1 MKTNYNIRFN
11 QVVLICLVCF
21 LSLFGCTTT
30 QYEKVAKEWCTAI
43 RANQMIPVYPLNQDV
58 RPGDVY
64 LVQSAIADETST
76 YNDKGFL
83 TLDDLRTRLKLEPE
97 TFNVIYFS
105 GYFKTEGKPP
115 FDYPKL
121 TSTSKEST
129 PDSPAHAPTAPSV
142 IPTPRAAFP
151 SYSFTIKSGEGLSL
165 GVPISSIPVALNFL
179 GAQETSAIV
188 TLADASTYQAD
199 HETIMVKLK
208 EWIDGTPQVRAELE
222 AACRYVGKEYVYL
235 RVIKRVYLVGAVDIA
250 LERKDTYQGGIQ
262 AGLVEQA
269 ADTSISVEK
278 FADSIAKQAILLKE
292 LNNLAAKNKIG
303 GAVNFN
309 IATKRNIGL
318 RESFDR
324 PLVVGYLG
332 IDVPFFQDG
341 RIGAPIP
348 TFERLELPS
357 RFGDPKPIE
366 LQQLLDATKLF
377 KAVISVPDTRQQA
390 LAAAEQFCGKVG
402 GEAFVSL
409 GQKAKE
415 MNDTLRTKKSI
426 PDESIKNFTQKLIFE
441 INKLSTIGPQKDQN
455 RVKLEK
461 ELRSALRNQGI

>member
-11 QVVLICLVCF
+11 QVVLICLACF

-64 LVQSAIADETST
+64 LVQNAIADETSL
-76 YNDKGFL
+76 YKDKGFL

-97 TFNVIYFS
+97 TFDVIYFS
-105 GYFKTEGKPP
+105 SYFKAEGKPP

-121 TSTSKEST
+121 TSTAKESNS
-129 PDSPAHAPTAPSV
+129 DSPAHSPTAPPA
-142 IPTPRAAFP
+142 IPAPRAAFP

-188 TLADASTYQAD
+188 TLTDASTYQAD
-199 HETIMVKLK
+199 HETIMIKLK
-208 EWIDGTPQVRAELE
+208 EWVDNNPRVRAELE
-222 AACRYVGKEYVYL
+222 AACRYIGKEYVYL
-235 RVIKRVYLVGAVDIA
+235 RVIKRVYLIGAVDIA
-250 LERKDTYQGGIQ
+250 LERKDTYQGGIS
-262 AGLVEQA
+262 AGLAEQA
-269 ADTSISVEK
+269 TDPSISVEK
-278 FADSIAKQAILLKE
+278 FADSIAKQAILLKQ
-292 LNNLAAKNKIG
+292 LNNLAAQSKIG

-309 IATKRNIGL
+309 TATKRNIGL

-341 RIGAPIP
+341 RLGAPIP

-390 LAAAEQFCGKVG
+390 LAAAEQFCRKVA
-402 GEAFVSL
+402 GEEFISL
-409 GQKAKE
+409 GRKAKE

-426 PDESIKNFTQKLIFE
+426 PDESINNFTQKLIFE

>member
-1 MKTNYNIRFN
+1 M
-11 QVVLICLVCF
+11 
-21 LSLFGCTTT
+21 
-30 QYEKVAKEWCTAI
+30 
-43 RANQMIPVYPLNQDV
+43 
-58 RPGDVY
+58 
-64 LVQSAIADETST
+64 
-76 YNDKGFL
+76 
-83 TLDDLRTRLKLEPE
+83 
-97 TFNVIYFS
+97 
-105 GYFKTEGKPP
+105 
-115 FDYPKL
+115 
-121 TSTSKEST
+121 
-129 PDSPAHAPTAPSV
+129 
-142 IPTPRAAFP
+142 
-151 SYSFTIKSGEGLSL
+151 

-179 GAQETSAIV
+179 GAQENSAIV
-188 TLADASTYQAD
+188 TLTDASTYQAD

-208 EWIDGTPQVRAELE
+208 EWIDSTPQVKAELE
-222 AACRYVGKEYVYL
+222 AACRYIGKEYVYL
-235 RVIKRVYLVGAVDIA
+235 RVIIRVYLVGAVDIA
-250 LERKDTYQGGIQ
+250 LERKDAYQGGIQ

-278 FADSIAKQAILLKE
+278 FADSIAKQTILLKE

-303 GAVNFN
+303 DAVNFN
-309 IATKRNIGL
+309 IATKSNIGL

-341 RIGAPIP
+341 RLGAPIP

-366 LQQLLDATKLF
+366 LKQLLDATKLF

-402 GEAFVSL
+402 GEEFISL
-409 GQKAKE
+409 GRKAKE